1 MEYNLRKLDPIEFEK
16 LSKDIMNYYYKFNNS
31 FIRGKVGQ
39 DGGIDLISNDGKI
52 LVQCK
57 HYINSKYSDLKSAI
71 KKEIDIR
78 DFNEIE
84 KYFIITSLELKA
96 KEIQEIRKMFTGRK
110 FEFEII
116 DGIQIDDVLV
126 EKPDIVKGN
135 IKLWITPFFLENIYK
150 SKLVSIG
157 TEIMLSDIEQNLKYF
172 VETHN
177 FYEAQKLL
185 IDNNCIVIVGHPGVG
200 KTTISNMIALL
211 LNKYNGYSIHYSQG
225 TDIDEIINS
234 ISDDPTKK
242 ELFYLDDFLG
252 TIYLELY
259 NNSLTNKIKT
269 LISVISRNS
278 NKKLILN
285 SRITILNEAKEINDN
300 FKNCIDNIENITIN
314 IDEMTVNEKALIL
327 YKYLYYNDINIDK
340 IQYIINEKRYL
351 RIIEHKYY
359 NPRIIAKV
367 VSDNTKIDNPK
378 EFYENII
385 TNLDNPHLI
394 WRNEYEKR
402 LQEEDRILLNI
413 LYSISRFGVKYS
425 ILEECFSNFI
435 KDNESIDKSKD
446 VFKETVTRLNESM
459 IKVVV
464 SKQDKFILP
473 INPSVSDFLKNNIS
487 TITAIDIVKKSLYIE
502 QVNSMLDINNQLLE
516 LCNIDL
522 TKLKS
527 LDPLGNEN
535 SILKIIGKY
544 KICDSTYKNVV
555 SSIFNKQTLAFK
567 SEFKIMYAISRM
579 LNEIIINKKL
589 RNFYE
594 IDIISSLDTCMKIMD
609 SSYLSTFLEEYK
621 DEVYNKYKGKKE
633 CYMGYLNKYQTEI
646 DEKFM
651 ENILE
656 DIYIPEE
663 YYEESDYIFNEI
675 EDGIERKMETI
686 NYINNEFGISV
697 NIDKDEIYNQ
707 ITETFVKTD
716 DNLDR
721 EIEKENIEKNEE
733 NISKELEDIFC
744 ITNFQKIDS

>member
-84 KYFIITSLELKA
+84 KYFIITSLELKV

-157 TEIMLSDIEQNLKYF
+157 TEIMLSEIEQNLKYF

-269 LISVISRNS
+269 LISVVSRNS

-340 IQYIINEKRYL
+340 IQYIISEKRYL

-594 IDIISSLDTCMKIMD
+594 IDIISNLDTCMKIMD

-656 DIYIPEE
+656 DMVL
-663 YYEESDYIFNEI
+663 
-675 EDGIERKMETI
+675 R
-686 NYINNEFGISV
+686 
-697 NIDKDEIYNQ
+697 
-707 ITETFVKTD
+707 
-716 DNLDR
+716 
-721 EIEKENIEKNEE
+721 
-733 NISKELEDIFC
+733 
-744 ITNFQKIDS
+744 

>member
-84 KYFIITSLELKA
+84 KYFIITSLELKV

-157 TEIMLSDIEQNLKYF
+157 TEIMLSEIEQNLKYF

-340 IQYIINEKRYL
+340 IQYIISEKRYL

-425 ILEECFSNFI
+425 ILEECFLNFI

-464 SKQDKFILP
+464 SKKDKFILP

-594 IDIISSLDTCMKIMD
+594 IDIISNLDTCMKIMD

-686 NYINNEFGISV
+686 NYLNNEFGISV

-744 ITNFQKIDS
+744 ITNFKKIDS